1 MLLLKLGWRL
11 GKIEDSSESFQV
23 SGSSSTSAII
33 GGAVGGVSR
42 ESSSGASSDTI
53 KGHLKQSR
61 PPRSMT
67 PRTERI
73 QDERPMT
80 VAEGSIVASPS
91 DHSSLPPLEPWDRTE
106 DQFMDPVASDV
117 SHSST
122 QGSYHLHS
130 HQHQTVNMDQRSV
143 NVDQRSVQVN
153 NLDPVVVAEACQA
166 VSRAQPEV
174 SQVQAQAEVQR
185 VQALAQIEVTKTQAR
200 SESNKLMP

>member
-1 MLLLKLGWRL
+1 M
-11 GKIEDSSESFQV
+11 EDSSESFQV

-91 DHSSLPPLEPWDRTE
+91 DSSSLPPLEPWDPTE
-106 DQFMDPVASDV
+106 DQFMDPVASGV

-166 VSRAQPEV
+166 VSRAQSEV

-185 VQALAQIEVTKTQAR
+185 GSGFGTDRGYQDTG
-200 SESNKLMP
+200 